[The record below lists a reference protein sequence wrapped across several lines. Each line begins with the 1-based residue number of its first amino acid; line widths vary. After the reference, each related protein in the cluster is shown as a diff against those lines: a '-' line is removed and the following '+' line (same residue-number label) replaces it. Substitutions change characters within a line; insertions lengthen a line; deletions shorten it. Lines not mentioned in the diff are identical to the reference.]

1 MAEGKWIEGLT
12 AHMPLAGAARKVL
25 QARMQ
30 VVRHYLPQA
39 LEEADPDHENVHQLR
54 VATRRAD
61 AAVRIFEPC
70 LPDKTGRKARKR
82 LRRIRRAAGTAR
94 DLDVFALDLLEHSGK
109 LAARDRPGVDF
120 LFGHTVGQRALAQQ
134 QLHQVGKQDG
144 DDFEG
149 FVRDLIL
156 SVRRPPGGTDDA
168 TFVVLARPLLCNLL
182 TDLRERA
189 SADLTEYT
197 NLHQVR
203 IAGKRLR
210 YAMEVFAP
218 CFDPPF
224 RQTLYPLVEHMQ
236 EILGDAN
243 DRYNGALRIE
253 AMRSCVRAVWP
264 ALWKRLAPGI
274 NAALQSHRKRLPA
287 ERRRFLRWWKE
298 WQASGEARFFECLA
312 AADA

>member
-1 MAEGKWIEGLT
+1 MAEGKWIEGLA
-12 AHMPLAGAARKVL
+12 AHTPLAEAARKVL

-30 VVRHYLPQA
+30 VVCHWLPQA
-39 LEEADPDHENVHQLR
+39 MEVADPDHEPVHQLR

-61 AAVRIFEPC
+61 AALRIFEPC
-70 LPDKTGRKARKR
+70 LPDKTGRNVRRR

-94 DLDVFALDLLEHSGK
+94 DLDVFALDLLELSAK
-109 LAARDRPGVDF
+109 LPARDRPGVDF
-120 LFGHTVGQRALAQQ
+120 LFGHTFGQRTLAQHE
-134 QLHQVGKQDG
+134 LHLVGKQDG
-144 DDFEG
+144 DDLEA

-156 SVRRPPGGTDDA
+156 SVRRPPDGADDA
-168 TFVVLARPLLCNLL
+168 TFVVLARPLLTNLL

-189 SADLTEYT
+189 SADLKEYP

-210 YAMEVFAP
+210 YAMEAFAP

-243 DRYNGALRIE
+243 DRYNGSLRIE
-253 AMRSCVRAVWP
+253 ATRAYVRAVWP

-274 NAALQSHRKRLPA
+274 NAVLQSHRKRLPV
-287 ERRRFLRWWKE
+287 ERRRCLRWWKE
-298 WQASGEARFFECLA
+298 WQAGGEPRFFECLA